1 MGGYTTRSRTWLS
14 QGGGG
19 VVVENDTFVYVNE
32 LPGVIDLCRK
42 FALESVPCLIGLNN

>member
-19 VVVENDTFVYVNE
+19 IVVENDTFVYVKQ
-32 LPGVIDLCRK
+32 LPGVIDLYIICFGK
-42 FALESVPCLIGLNN
+42 CPLLGLNN